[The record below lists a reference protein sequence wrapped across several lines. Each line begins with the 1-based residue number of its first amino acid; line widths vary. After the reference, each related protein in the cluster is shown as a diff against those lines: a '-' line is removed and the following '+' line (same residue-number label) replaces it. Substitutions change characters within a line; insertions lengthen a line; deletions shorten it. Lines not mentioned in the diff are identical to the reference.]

1 MVYELELGKMKIS
14 ADENGAELHSLNYEG
29 REYLWQ
35 CGKSWER
42 YAPILFPFICSPKD
56 RTYMADGKTY
66 KMKGNHGFARD
77 SVFAF
82 KEKTAD
88 SLTFVLTE
96 NEETL
101 AQYPYKFELTVT
113 YKVEGNS
120 VTVINRV
127 KNTDE
132 RDIYF
137 YIGGHPAFNAPL
149 IEGESFDDYYVEY
162 AEQEKITQKVDG
174 REITVLDHEKR
185 IDMTRSVF
193 DNDALILENPNSKA
207 VSLRSRK
214 NSHSVTV
221 EFPMSECIAVWSPTG
236 DDEARFVCLEPWTSV
251 PTNYDDDFEK
261 LEDKPHAI
269 SLDPNEEYEYK
280 YKIVLE

>member
-14 ADENGAELHSLNYEG
+14 ADENGAELHSLCYEG

-207 VSLRSRK
+207 VSLRSNK

-236 DDEARFVCLEPWTSV
+236 DDEAKFVCLEPWTSV

-269 SLDPNEEYEYK
+269 SLNPNEEYEYK

>member
-1 MVYELELGKMKIS
+1 MVYELEFGKMKIS
-14 ADENGAELHSLNYEG
+14 ADENGAELHSLCYEG

-35 CGKSWER
+35 CGKAWER

-236 DDEARFVCLEPWTSV
+236 DDNATFVCLEPWTSV
-251 PTNYDDDFEK
+251 PTNYDDDFEN

>member
-14 ADENGAELHSLNYEG
+14 ADENGAELHSLCYEG

-174 REITVLDHEKR
+174 REITVLNHEKR
-185 IDMTRSVF
+185 LNMTRDLF

-269 SLDPNEEYEYK
+269 SLNPNEEYEYK

>member
-1 MVYELELGKMKIS
+1 M
-14 ADENGAELHSLNYEG
+14 
-29 REYLWQ
+29 
-35 CGKSWER
+35 
-42 YAPILFPFICSPKD
+42 
-56 RTYMADGKTY
+56 
-66 KMKGNHGFARD
+66 
-77 SVFAF
+77 
-82 KEKTAD
+82 
-88 SLTFVLTE
+88 
-96 NEETL
+96 
-101 AQYPYKFELTVT
+101 
-113 YKVEGNS
+113 
-120 VTVINRV
+120 

-137 YIGGHPAFNAPL
+137 YLGGHPAFNAPL
-149 IEGESFDDYYVEY
+149 LEGESFDDYYVEY

-207 VSLRSRK
+207 VSLRSNK

-236 DDEARFVCLEPWTSV
+236 DDEAKFVCLEPWTSV

-269 SLDPNEEYEYK
+269 SLNPNKEYEYK

>member
-35 CGKSWER
+35 CGKAWER

-207 VSLRSRK
+207 VSLRSNK

-236 DDEARFVCLEPWTSV
+236 DDEAKFVCLEPWTSV

-269 SLDPNEEYEYK
+269 SLNPNKEYEYK

>member
-14 ADENGAELHSLNYEG
+14 ADENGAELHSLCYEG

-42 YAPILFPFICSPKD
+42 YAPILFPFICSSKD

-207 VSLRSRK
+207 VSLRSNK

-236 DDEARFVCLEPWTSV
+236 DDEAKFVCLEPWTSV

-269 SLDPNEEYEYK
+269 SLNPNEEYEYK

>member
-1 MVYELELGKMKIS
+1 MIYELENGRMKIK

-35 CGKSWER
+35 CGKAWER

-56 RTYMADGKTY
+56 RTYEADGKTY
-66 KMKGNHGFARD
+66 RMKGNHGFARD

-82 KEKTAD
+82 KEKTEN
-88 SLTFVLTE
+88 SLSFVLTE

-113 YKVEGNS
+113 YALEDNA
-120 VTVINRV
+120 VTVINSV
-127 KNTDE
+127 KNTDD

-149 IEGESFDDYYVEY
+149 LEGESFDDYYVEY
-162 AEQEKITQKVDG
+162 AEQEKITQNVDG
-174 REITVLDHEKR
+174 REVTVLDHEKKLD
-185 IDMTRSVF
+185 ITRALF
-193 DNDALILENPNSKA
+193 DNDALILANPNSRA
-207 VSLRSRK
+207 VSLKCKKS
-214 NSHSVTV
+214 SHIVTV

-236 DDEARFVCLEPWTSV
+236 DDTAEFVCLEPWTSV
-251 PTNYDDDFEK
+251 PTYYDDDFVK
-261 LEDKPHAI
+261 LENKPHAI
-269 SLDPNEEYEYK
+269 QLHPGEVYDYRYR
-280 YKIVLE
+280 IVLE

>member
-14 ADENGAELHSLNYEG
+14 ADENGAELHSLCYEG

-207 VSLRSRK
+207 VSLRSNK

-236 DDEARFVCLEPWTSV
+236 DDEAKFVCLEPWTSV

>member
-1 MVYELELGKMKIS
+1 MIYELELGKMKIS
-14 ADENGAELHSLNYEG
+14 ADENGAELHSLCYEG

-35 CGKSWER
+35 CGKAWER

-101 AQYPYKFELTVT
+101 AQYPYNFELTVT

-127 KNTDE
+127 KNTDN

-137 YIGGHPAFNAPL
+137 YIGGHPAFNVPL
-149 IEGESFDDYYVEY
+149 LEGESFDDYYVEY

-207 VSLRSRK
+207 VSLRSNK

-236 DDEARFVCLEPWTSV
+236 DDSAAFVCLEPWTSV
-251 PTNYDDDFEK
+251 PTYYDDDFEK

-269 SLDPNEEYEYK
+269 SLDPNAEYEYK